1 MQEWNKDVKSVDN
14 YLLSPEGM
22 KNLAATCILIEAIN
36 ESLLPLQPEIPW
48 SQVMGMRNHIAY
60 GYFDI
65 DAEIVFQTVQK
76 NLSPLLKAIRLF
88 INHISGKI

>member
-1 MQEWNKDVKSVDN
+1 
-14 YLLSPEGM
+14 
-22 KNLAATCILIEAIN
+22 
-36 ESLLPLQPEIPW
+36 
-48 SQVMGMRNHIAY
+48 MGMRNHIAY